1 MDIRE
6 HSLALISVVVGL
18 GLTSLLGGFSR
29 LMHRRREVRWNA
41 LPLAWALVVLLLVN
55 NY

>member
-6 HSLALISVVVGL
+6 HSLALISVVVGP